1 MHENLLII
9 HGGAPTAVMNASLY
23 GVIKQAKDSGVCRH
37 VYAARGGTQAVLTED
52 FIDLLTIDE
61 QTIAQLPH
69 TPASWIGTSRFHVS
83 DDDYAKMVEVLLEC
97 NITGVFFN
105 GGNGS
110 MDACGKL
117 ARAIKAHPIARSKGI
132 RVVGIPKTIDND
144 LAITDH
150 APGFGSAA
158 RYLASSVQELS
169 QDVASLPIHV
179 CIIESMGRN
188 AGWLTAAAALAKTEE
203 RVGPHLIYVPEV
215 AFDEERFLDE
225 ARSLYE
231 KHGGVVVVASEGLRT
246 TEGSPIVKPIFQVGR
261 SVYYGDVSAHLCN
274 LVIQKLGIK
283 ARSEKPGILGRCSI
297 AFQSEVDRDEAIL
310 AGREAVKAL
319 LEGKSEVMVGFERIN
334 SEPYLCKTILIPLEQ
349 VMLHERTLP
358 IQYVRDA
365 GKIDEAYLAWCK
377 PLIGSPLASFPK
389 REV

>member
-1 MHENLLII
+1 MYENVLIV

-23 GVIKQAKDSGVCRH
+23 GVIKEAKDSGVCRH
-37 VYAARGGTQAVLTED
+37 VYAARGGTQAVLTKN

-61 QTIAQLPH
+61 QTIEQLPF

-83 DDDYAKMVEVLLEC
+83 EEDYAMMVEILLAYD
-97 NITGVFFN
+97 ITGVFFN

-117 ARAIKAHPIARSKGI
+117 AKAVKAHPQARQKGI

-203 RVGPHLIYVPEV
+203 SVGPHLIYVPEV
-215 AFDEERFLDE
+215 AFDEEQFLDE
-225 ARSLYE
+225 AKCLYE

-246 TEGSPIVKPIFQVGR
+246 KTGEPIVKPIFQVGR

-274 LVIQKLGIK
+274 LVIQRLGIK

-297 AFQSEVDRDEAIL
+297 AFQSDVDREEAVL
-310 AGREAVKAL
+310 VGRAAVKAM
-319 LEGKSEVMVGFERIN
+319 LEGRSEVMVGF
-334 SEPYLCKTILIPLEQ
+334 
-349 VMLHERTLP
+349 
-358 IQYVRDA
+358 
-365 GKIDEAYLAWCK
+365 
-377 PLIGSPLASFPK
+377 
-389 REV
+389 